1 MAFYRGYC
9 IFIARIFSPPYEG
22 PDIIAFLT
30 QFFRPYGKG
39 DGSDSRPAHVSRNPN
54 MDFFGIFFVEKSI
67 SRYVIRPAIEASVPM
82 RHSL

>member
-30 QFFRPYGKG
+30 QFFRPYDKG
-39 DGSDSRPAHVSRNPN
+39 GSGMDLTLALLMYPGIPIWTFSEFFLSKSR
-54 MDFFGIFFVEKSI
+54 FLGT
-67 SRYVIRPAIEASVPM
+67 
-82 RHSL
+82 